1 MTSSTF
7 LVHLN
12 LSYNNLSGEI
22 PSNNQFQSLNDPSI
36 YEGNPAL
43 CGSPLSNQCNKD
55 KEKSDFPEGNDEDE
69 DDFDKLLFYSSI
81 AVGFIVGFW
90 GVCGT
95 LAIKKSWRLAY
106 FRFVDKIKDRLI
118 LLIIQRE

>member
-1 MTSSTF
+1 M
-7 LVHLN
+7 
-12 LSYNNLSGEI
+12 
-22 PSNNQFQSLNDPSI
+22 
-36 YEGNPAL
+36 GNPAL
-43 CGSPLSNQCNKD
+43 CGSPLSNKCSKD
-55 KEKSDFPEGNDEDE
+55 KETSDFNEGDDEDG

-106 FRFVDKIKDRLI
+106 FGFVDKIKNRLI
-118 LLIIQRE
+118 LLVFRRE